1 MRFNS
6 KEEICAYFNIDPT
19 KTEKEVI
26 KVLTQMRVAHH
37 PDKIG
42 DPTDE
47 EKDMWAEIDDAKKFL
62 RNSDTE
68 IMIPFSEVRDILAFT
83 KDKGMQMA
91 SSREKLE
98 ERIQTTS
105 QQIIK
110 TVKVNWKPAKIT
122 STSIA
127 AIITLIWAFPSIITE
142 HPILNSLRI
151 PTRFYWHVS
160 VVWFLSLLIC
170 CTMWLFS
177 YLNERAI
184 KGLLDVLKNED
195 NQFAIFSN
203 FMSYHNNFDNSQKS
217 FTIKDIEEHIE
228 EWLCYNRKK
237 QFHPFITKTRRR
249 SIFFNK
255 YFLSVKDII
264 PEVSQMIITRALEKK
279 VIVKE
284 DTHTWYDTYIVNDE
298 K

>member
-1 MRFNS
+1 MQFNS

-19 KTEKEVI
+19 KTEKEII
-26 KVLTQMRVAHH
+26 KILTQMRVEHH
-37 PDKIG
+37 PDIMG
-42 DPTDE
+42 EPTDE

-62 RNSDTE
+62 RNRDTE
-68 IMIPFSEVRDILAFT
+68 IMIPFSEVRDMIAFAKN
-83 KDKGMQMA
+83 KDMQMA

-122 STSIA
+122 STSLA
-127 AIITLIWAFPSIITE
+127 ALITLIWAFPSIITE
-142 HPILNSLRI
+142 HPILNSIRI
-151 PTRFYWHVS
+151 PTSFYLHVS

-177 YLNERAI
+177 YLNERSI
-184 KGLLDVLKNED
+184 KRLLDILKNED

-203 FMSYHNNFDNSQKS
+203 FMSRYNNFDSPQNS
-217 FTIKDIEEHIE
+217 FTIKDIEGHVE
-228 EWLCYNRKK
+228 EWLYYDRKK
-237 QFHPFITKTRRR
+237 QFYPFIRKLRRR
-249 SIFFNK
+249 TVFLNK

-284 DTHTWYDTYIVNDE
+284 DTHTWYDSYIVNDV
-298 K
+298 